1 MLCRV
6 MIVTNNLVTSPMV
19 TSNANLE
26 SFGLQVAL
34 PRKIVKEAN
43 KSKKKFCS
51 CGLLNSELGGFSC
64 NACYEYLKI
73 RFRDEDFDQV

>member
-6 MIVTNNLVTSPMV
+6 MIVTNNLVISPMV

-34 PRKIVKEAN
+34 PRKIVKEKLIN
-43 KSKKKFCS
+43 
-51 CGLLNSELGGFSC
+51 
-64 NACYEYLKI
+64 LK
-73 RFRDEDFDQV
+73 RNFVPVAF

>member
-6 MIVTNNLVTSPMV
+6 MIVTNNLV

-34 PRKIVKEAN
+34 PRKIVKEKLTNLKRNFVPVA
-43 KSKKKFCS
+43 
-51 CGLLNSELGGFSC
+51 FSTV
-64 NACYEYLKI
+64 N
-73 RFRDEDFDQV
+73 